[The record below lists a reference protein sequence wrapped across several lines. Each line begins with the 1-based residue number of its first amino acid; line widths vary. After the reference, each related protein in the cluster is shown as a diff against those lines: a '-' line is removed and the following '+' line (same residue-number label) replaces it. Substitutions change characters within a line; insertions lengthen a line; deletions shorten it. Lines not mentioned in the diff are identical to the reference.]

1 MTFNKNEIKYERKM
15 KYEFVNVIVEL
26 ISKHMIMITVI
37 LIVKVMVI
45 KNK

>member
-15 KYEFVNVIVEL
+15 KYELVNVTVEL
-26 ISKHMIMITVI
+26 ISKHMIMVTVI